1 MIINNVTRVWN
12 ATKVKKEKLWLKY
25 KKYNQIMK
33 NMTKVKTRYNT
44 CMYATYTSACV
55 LTRMYI
61 VYYMVYLEKKNYF

>member
-1 MIINNVTRVWN
+1 
-12 ATKVKKEKLWLKY
+12 
-25 KKYNQIMK
+25 MK

-61 VYYMVYLEKKNYF
+61 VYYMVYLEKKNLFLKKYLNINK

>member
-1 MIINNVTRVWN
+1 M
-12 ATKVKKEKLWLKY
+12 LHFLY
-25 KKYNQIMK
+25 PNQIMK
-33 NMTKVKTRYNT
+33 NMTKVKKRYNT